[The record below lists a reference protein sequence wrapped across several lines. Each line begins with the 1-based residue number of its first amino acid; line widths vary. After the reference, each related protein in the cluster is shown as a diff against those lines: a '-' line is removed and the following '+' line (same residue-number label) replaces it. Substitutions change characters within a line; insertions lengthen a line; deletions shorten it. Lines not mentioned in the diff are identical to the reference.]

1 VAAID
6 PLIKSKPVDLT
17 FKGPLLQKFKEIR
30 MLTTSMQKLKGDF
43 ASFYDIMTAPAKK
56 ILDEYFESEPLKV
69 CFNLSSNIFIS
80 FIHF

>member
-1 VAAID
+1 MLQVAAID
-6 PLIKSKPVDLT
+6 PLIKSKPVDLS
-17 FKGPLLQKFKEIR
+17 FKGSLFQKYKEIR

-69 CFNLSSNIFIS
+69 CFNLSINISI
-80 FIHF
+80 